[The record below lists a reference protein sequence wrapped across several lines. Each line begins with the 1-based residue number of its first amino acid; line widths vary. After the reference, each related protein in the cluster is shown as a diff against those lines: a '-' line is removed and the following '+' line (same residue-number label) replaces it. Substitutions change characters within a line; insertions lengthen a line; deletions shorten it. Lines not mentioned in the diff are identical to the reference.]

1 VARHNLIVSL
11 TLPGI
16 PLVRCSN
23 VAFSLNVMPG
33 HQPMNKFDVA
43 GLFIIL
49 LGLVLYR
56 FMGQISTYLRRHGGK
71 EATDDVDAEERAR
84 LVGIKAESR
93 QTCYVGLNQIEALNT
108 LIDTR
113 VWREQRQ
120 ALYRSPQQIRG
131 SFLVRLGIPPSPLV
145 SFGHVQARSQGKAGQ
160 GHSPLMLPTRSP
172 AGMQRAALTAIER
185 GAAVAP
191 PLPAAKKKQAAEV

>member
-1 VARHNLIVSL
+1 
-11 TLPGI
+11 
-16 PLVRCSN
+16 
-23 VAFSLNVMPG
+23 
-33 HQPMNKFDVA
+33 MNKYDVA

-49 LGLVLYR
+49 FGLVLYR
-56 FMGQISTYLRRHGGK
+56 FMGQISTYIRRHSGM
-71 EATDDVDAEERAR
+71 EAMDDVAAEERAR

-145 SFGHVQARSQGKAGQ
+145 SFGHAQGRAPGKSMQGQ
-160 GHSPLMLPTRSP
+160 SPLMLPTRSP
-172 AGMQRAALTAIER
+172 AGLQRAALTAAER

-191 PLPAAKKKQAAEV
+191 PARPAVKKQAAEV